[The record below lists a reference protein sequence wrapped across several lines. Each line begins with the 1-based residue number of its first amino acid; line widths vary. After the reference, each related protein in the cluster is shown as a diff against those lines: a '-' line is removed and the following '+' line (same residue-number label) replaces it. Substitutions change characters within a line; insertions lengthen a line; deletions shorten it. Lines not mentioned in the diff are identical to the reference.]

1 MKTSALRKQKKKS
14 GGSSI
19 NVFSE
24 QKNVSSQIT
33 KDYDRIKEPVFILN
47 VDCNHD
53 CLNHDCLNHD
63 CLVGRFKTAVFMR
76 CARLSARNRRS

>member
-53 CLNHDCLNHD
+53 CLNHDCL
-63 CLVGRFKTAVFMR
+63 VGRFKTAVFMR